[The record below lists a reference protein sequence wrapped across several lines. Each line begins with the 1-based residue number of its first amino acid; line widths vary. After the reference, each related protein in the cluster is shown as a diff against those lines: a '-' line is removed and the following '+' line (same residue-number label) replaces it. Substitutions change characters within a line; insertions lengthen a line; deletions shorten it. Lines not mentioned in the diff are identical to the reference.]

1 MKQGQWHFSA
11 AKAEFSKVI
20 DAALQGQPQC
30 IAGEGGGAVIVL
42 SESAYLALLG
52 EAKKQSPSFISHLLA
67 IPKRR
72 SGKQLVNNRRLGL
85 REL

>member
-1 MKQGQWHFSA
+1 MKQGRWHFPA

-20 DAALQGQPQC
+20 DTALQGQPQC
-30 IAGEGGGAVIVL
+30 IAGESGGAVIVF

-52 EAKKQSPSFISHLLA
+52 KAKKQSPGFIAHLLA

-72 SGKQLVNNRRLGL
+72 SGKTLASNRRLGL
-85 REL
+85 REH

>member
-20 DAALQGQPQC
+20 DAALLGQPQC
-30 IAGEGGGAVIVL
+30 IAGESGGAVVVL

-52 EAKKQSPSFISHLLA
+52 ETNKQSPSFISHLLA
-67 IPKRR
+67 IPKTR
-72 SGKQLVNNRRLGL
+72 SGKKLVSNRCLGL